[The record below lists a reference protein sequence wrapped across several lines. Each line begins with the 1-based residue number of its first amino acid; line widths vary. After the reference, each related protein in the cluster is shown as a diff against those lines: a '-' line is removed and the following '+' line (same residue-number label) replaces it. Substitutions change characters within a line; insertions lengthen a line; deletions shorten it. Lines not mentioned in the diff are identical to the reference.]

1 MSFIRALL
9 TNSAKII
16 KPDQWHYTSPCREW
30 GLLVLNNPVTGGG
43 ESLGDRYD
51 RRSNSR
57 PRWAGET
64 SIRRVHY
71 LGAT

>member
-51 RRSNSR
+51 RRSN
-57 PRWAGET
+57 
-64 SIRRVHY
+64 
-71 LGAT
+71 

>member
-43 ESLGDRYD
+43 GNRWVTDMTGGQTQGRAGLE
-51 RRSNSR
+51 R
-57 PRWAGET
+57 PRFGVCT
-64 SIRRVHY
+64 I
-71 LGAT
+71 